1 MCVANIFQNQRISH
15 LFCKTKNKISFDD
28 RRLKEIS
35 QAEKL
40 REDAKDIALE
50 AQARRNEEIK
60 KNKNSDSAYI

>member
-1 MCVANIFQNQRISH
+1 MIFVKKFEFFKCI
-15 LFCKTKNKISFDD
+15 FCKTKNKISFDD

-50 AQARRNEEIK
+50 AQARQNEEIEK
-60 KNKNSDSAYI
+60 IE